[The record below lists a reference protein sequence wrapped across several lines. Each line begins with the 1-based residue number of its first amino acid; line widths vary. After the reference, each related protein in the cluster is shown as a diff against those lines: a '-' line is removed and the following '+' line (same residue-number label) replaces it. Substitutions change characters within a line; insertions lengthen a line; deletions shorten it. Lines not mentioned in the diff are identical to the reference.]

1 MYFSAVACLW
11 CVIVGA
17 IISLIR
23 PVDHKTLDPRLI
35 SPALPHMFVTVI
47 FIVIVIRPP
56 CLIC

>member
-17 IISLIR
+17 VISLIR

-35 SPALPHMFVTVI
+35 SPALPHMFVI
-47 FIVIVIRPP
+47 LIVIVIRPL